1 MKKISFVKIKNKN
14 IQSILYETTRWVWI
28 IYPLNYLKR
37 RSKYPNKIIS
47 KIKQYLQDDNASMNI
62 PSKPLRRWSKDDL
75 KIIKKKNSQNEIE
88 KCFTKSKQEYTNN
101 IIRDDKASMN
111 IPSKPLRRW
120 SKIKTKNVYKIKLKN
135 NLQNQ
140 NENLSFVKNQNKN
153 IQTILYETT
162 RWVWIYPLNL

>member
-14 IQSILYETTRWVWI
+14 IYETTRWVWI

-62 PSKPLRRWSKDDL
+62 PSKHLRRWSK
-75 KIIKKKNSQNEIE
+75 IKKKNSQNEIE

-101 IIRDDKASMN
+101 IIRDDNASMN

-120 SKIKTKNVYKIKLKN
+120 SKIKKK
-135 NLQNQ
+135 
-140 NENLSFVKNQNKN
+140 
-153 IQTILYETT
+153 
-162 RWVWIYPLNL
+162 